1 VDHQPDELLAS
12 KPKHQRRKPKPR
24 NAQSGGA
31 VYGFG
36 LIGALV
42 WYWRQAEDPGEHVR
56 AVLKAVVWPAF
67 LVYKAFAV
75 LEALPADNQE
85 ECE

>member
-1 VDHQPDELLAS
+1 M
-12 KPKHQRRKPKPR
+12 
-24 NAQSGGA
+24 
-31 VYGFG
+31 YGFG

-42 WYWRQAEDPGEHVR
+42 WYWRQAEDPSEHVR

-75 LEALPADNQE
+75 LEALTANDEKTSDPGDQTVLWLKSSAGSTRRGSSTSAL
-85 ECE
+85 